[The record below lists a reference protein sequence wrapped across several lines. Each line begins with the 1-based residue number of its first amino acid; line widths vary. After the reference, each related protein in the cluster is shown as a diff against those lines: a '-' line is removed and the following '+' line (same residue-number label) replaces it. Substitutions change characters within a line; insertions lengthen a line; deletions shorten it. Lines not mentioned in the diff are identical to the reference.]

1 MAASKYSAGFH
12 AVEKLLLGQR
22 DKLQKLYIDERSKN
36 PRLHALRDKA
46 RELGVPTQGA
56 RSHRLDD
63 MAQGT
68 LHQGVIAVLVN
79 LPNVDEAALR
89 DLLEQALSE
98 GRQPLLLLLDG
109 VQDPHNLGACLRSA
123 DAAGALAVVAPRKA
137 SAGVTPATRKVA
149 SGAAEVVPLVQVG
162 SLTRVLD
169 WLTEYGVK
177 RVGTSDAATQTLW
190 QCDLTGP
197 VAIVM
202 GTEGTGLGPQVI
214 ERCDALVSLPMH
226 GVVESLNVS
235 VATGICLFERVRQTS
250 K

>member
-1 MAASKYSAGFH
+1 MAASRYSVGFH
-12 AVEKLLLGQR
+12 AVDKLLTHQR

-36 PRLHALRDKA
+36 PRLHALREKA

-63 MAQGT
+63 MAQGSV
-68 LHQGVIAVLVN
+68 HQGVVAALTN
-79 LPNVDEAALR
+79 LPNIDEAALR
-89 DLLEQALSE
+89 GLVEQALAD
-98 GRQPLLLLLDG
+98 GQTPLLLLLDG

-137 SAGVTPATRKVA
+137 SVGVTPATRKVA
-149 SGAAEVVPLVQVG
+149 SGAAEVVPLVQVA
-162 SLTRVLD
+162 SLARVLD
-169 WLTEYGVK
+169 WLAEYGVA
-177 RVGTSDAATQTLW
+177 RVGTTDAATQALW
-190 QCDLTGP
+190 ECDLTGA

-202 GTEGTGLGPQVI
+202 GTEATGLGPEVMQ
-214 ERCDALVSLPMH
+214 RCDTLVALPMR